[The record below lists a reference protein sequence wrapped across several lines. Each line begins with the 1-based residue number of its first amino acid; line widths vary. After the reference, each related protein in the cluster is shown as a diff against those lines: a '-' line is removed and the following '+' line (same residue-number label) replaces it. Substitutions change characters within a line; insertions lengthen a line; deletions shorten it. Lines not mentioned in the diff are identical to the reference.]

1 VVAIMQRGTLAA
13 ILGILGWS
21 ASMVGLCYFGVPC
34 AATNSC
40 NGGHL
45 FIVGFIGLGLVVPFF
60 VIPSLMMGRSDGQR

>member
-1 VVAIMQRGTLAA
+1 MQRGAAAA

-40 NGGHL
+40 GGGHL
-45 FIVGFIGLGLVVPFF
+45 LTVGFIGLALVVPFF
-60 VIPSLMMGRSDGQR
+60 VIPSLVMGRTDGQR